1 LSDEFATDTT
11 SAVLVNQAFLKKM
24 NWASGI
30 GKTIEYATQKYIIVG
45 ETNDYRFEDFK
56 DKVKP
61 FIILGC
67 PSKDVRFAYVKTK
80 PGLFKNAHSTVAG
93 IWKATFPNLPFD
105 YYYQD
110 AVFNDYFDGFMQV
123 SEVMTVTSIVMIIIS
138 VSGIF
143 GLALLILGKKMK
155 ELSIRKVLGAGIGN
169 ISFQIIKE
177 FLFAIGIAFLI
188 GVPIYYLLIKS
199 IFDAEIPESQVSFL
213 PLEIS
218 VAGLTVMTV
227 LSVLWHLYKAYTA
240 NPTKYLKNE

>member
-1 LSDEFATDTT
+1 
-11 SAVLVNQAFLKKM
+11 M

-30 GKTIEYATQKYIIVG
+30 GKTIEYANQKYVIVG

-56 DKVKP
+56 DKVNP

-93 IWKATFPNLPFD
+93 IWKATFPDLPFD
-105 YYYQD
+105 YHYQD
-110 AVFNDYFDGFMQV
+110 AVFDGYFDGFTQV
-123 SEVMTVTSIVMIIIS
+123 SEVMTVTSIVMSIIS

-177 FLFAIGIAFLI
+177 FLLAIGIGFLA
-188 GVPIYYLLIKS
+188 GAPIYYLLIKS
-199 IFDAEIPESQVSFL
+199 IFDQEIPESHVSFL
-213 PLEIS
+213 PLELS
-218 VAGLTVMTV
+218 VAALTVMTV

-240 NPTKYLKNE
+240 SPTTYLKNE